1 MISSTLKNLVRK
13 GGSIIFGHTPR
24 IHRIPFGPIKG
35 WNIFMSFDISPRMYF
50 GIDEPWIAKLAQQ
63 YIKPADVVYDIG
75 SHIGYTTLL
84 FLQRVGKSGSVQAFE
99 ILRSV
104 AHDYF
109 QRTMDANKVKNAIVY
124 PVGLSKSDQSVEL
137 PIGETLMTSLFE
149 AGVPTK
155 QRTELCSIVRLDGF
169 VKREQLPVPSLI
181 KIDIEGAEVDCL
193 LGGLDL
199 IKKHLPV
206 LIVEF
211 HTLDLLTRG
220 HSLLRSLGYFLKT
233 QEYSIDQQ
241 QISKLTSFHQSVL
254 CLPSNPIGSS
264 AKQRKT
270 TLAKKKQSSLNKTT
284 SVNLPGL
291 VTD

>member
-1 MISSTLKNLVRK
+1 MISSALKNLVRK
-13 GGSIIFGHTPR
+13 GGSIIFGHAPH

-75 SHIGYTTLL
+75 AHIGYTTLL
-84 FLQRVGKSGSVQAFE
+84 FLQLVGKSGSVHAFE

-149 AGVPTK
+149 VGVPTK
-155 QRTELCSIVRLDGF
+155 RRTELCSIVRLDGF

-199 IKKHLPV
+199 IKKHRPV

-211 HTLDLLTRG
+211 HTLDLLSRG

-254 CLPSNPIGSS
+254 CLPSNPIESS